1 MRNTLIDAGPIIALF
16 DKSDGYHE
24 HARSTLKQGD
34 FRLTTTW
41 PVMTEARHML
51 DFDVR
56 AQLGLLQWIYRGGVK
71 IHEIDTNGLHRIIT
85 LTEKY
90 RDRPMDLAD
99 ATLVVAAEDTGIR
112 EILSIDSD
120 FPIYR
125 TGTKESIENV
135 FTVENRYNEAVT
147 QRAETDV

>member
-1 MRNTLIDAGPIIALF
+1 MQNTLIDAGPFIALF
-16 DKSDGYHE
+16 DKSDKYHE

-41 PVMTEARHML
+41 PVITEASHML
-51 DFDVR
+51 DFDAR
-56 AQLGLLQWIYRGGVK
+56 AQLSLLQWIYRGGVK
-71 IHEIDTNGLHRIIT
+71 IHEIDTDGLHRVIA

-90 RDRPMDLAD
+90 QDRPMDLAD

-120 FPIYR
+120 FLIYR
-125 TGTKESIENV
+125 TKNKESIVNIFKV
-135 FTVENRYNEAVT
+135 
-147 QRAETDV
+147 